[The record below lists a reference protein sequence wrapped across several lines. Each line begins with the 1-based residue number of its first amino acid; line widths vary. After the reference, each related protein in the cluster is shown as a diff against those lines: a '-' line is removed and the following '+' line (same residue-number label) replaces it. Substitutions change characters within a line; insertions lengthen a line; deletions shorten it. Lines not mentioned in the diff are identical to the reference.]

1 MPRLLL
7 VRLGLDGLAAGLLF
21 VGLAYH
27 WLDNLSHEVV
37 GTAFFALLVLHA
49 VFNRRWYGALLRR
62 RPTGRAL
69 VSTLLT
75 LTLLGAALVLLG
87 TSLAI
92 SRDLFAAL
100 GLDGGFTAR
109 RLHALAAYWAL
120 VIVALHLGLH
130 WPMIM
135 EVARRLLGLGEGS
148 VLRTLVSRVAAAGL
162 AACGIVASVDLGLG
176 GKLAS
181 ELSMDWW
188 DFEAST
194 LGFFTRLVAVVGLYA
209 ALAHYGMLLTGRLRP
224 AGLSGL
230 LAERRSS

>member
-1 MPRLLL
+1 MSRLLP

-37 GTAFFALLVLHA
+37 GTAFFALVVLHA
-49 VFNRRWYGALLRR
+49 VFNRRWYGALLRVW
-62 RPTGRAL
+62 PTGRAL
-69 VSTLLT
+69 VSTVLN
-75 LTLLGAALVLLG
+75 LTLLGAALVLLA

-100 GLDGGFTAR
+100 GLDGGFAAR

-135 EVARRLLGLGEGS
+135 GVARRLFGLANGN
-148 VLRTLVSRVAAAGL
+148 LARKLASRIAAAGL
-162 AACGIVASVDLGLG
+162 AACGIVASADLGLG

-181 ELSMDWW
+181 ELSMEWW

-209 ALAHYGMLLTGRLRP
+209 APAHYGVLLAGRLRSAEEP
-224 AGLSGL
+224 GPLV
-230 LAERRSS
+230 ERR